1 MFCVQAHIFNNE
13 YEAADVTIFDYLNS
27 FSHEIISFKM
37 MDRLVEYWNSN
48 KVEWHIDRGLKL
60 NTDGT

>member
-1 MFCVQAHIFNNE
+1 
-13 YEAADVTIFDYLNS
+13 
-27 FSHEIISFKM
+27 

-60 NTDGT
+60 NTDGTQT